1 MIEFDKEV
9 ADNFFRNET
18 QKILDD
24 NLRELIRKEGYYEF
38 LTSAKGDEFEFVR
51 DSTLNWRVYI
61 NSKKVFDVTMDEDID
76 CHVFT
81 INTKYY
87 TLRKVKDKI
96 SKGLK
101 DGTIK
106 IT

>member
-1 MIEFDKEV
+1 MLKFDKKV
-9 ADNFFRNET
+9 ADVFFRNET
-18 QKILDD
+18 QKILDA

-38 LTSAKGDEFEFVR
+38 LTNAKGDEFEFVR
-51 DSTLNWRVYI
+51 DSALNWRVLI
-61 NSKKVFDVTMDEDID
+61 NDIKVFDVTMDEDID
-76 CHVFT
+76 FHVSS